1 MALIGIMFFIAL
13 PRVKN
18 DIFIDQTKKM
28 SRWLLTTVRYLKETS
43 IRDQV
48 DQMLHVDMQNGKFW
62 VTHALMEDELLEK
75 SKTDALTL
83 PDDIRIRDVELAG
96 DRKFTGGEA
105 QIHFYAGGYSDNAMI
120 HVVNEDDRELSYQIT
135 PFMQG
140 MKIIEGY
147 VELEE

>member
-1 MALIGIMFFIAL
+1 MLRLKKKNRQNQVVTNGIVTGGRGFTLIELTVVMALIGIMFFIAL

-83 PDDIRIRDVELAG
+83 PGSA
-96 DRKFTGGEA
+96 
-105 QIHFYAGGYSDNAMI
+105 
-120 HVVNEDDRELSYQIT
+120 
-135 PFMQG
+135 
-140 MKIIEGY
+140 
-147 VELEE
+147 